1 MKTSPQEDK
10 DAMRSAL
17 RRLAELRKKLP
28 PVEVDAVEIVRQGR
42 RELEER
48 LQVEA
53 GDDPSS

>member
-1 MKTSPQEDK
+1 
-10 DAMRSAL
+10 MRSAL